1 MHICKQEGRE
11 EKATTLY
18 FPNKN
23 RAETYWRCRWM
34 MVRLLSN
41 RRKEEEKTEG
51 NDERVVVAVETIAYS
66 GM

>member
-1 MHICKQEGRE
+1 
-11 EKATTLY
+11 
-18 FPNKN
+18 
-23 RAETYWRCRWM
+23 